1 MIASAVYSA
10 EHQWSAVLD
19 RGGLVNFHGSH
30 MEVPMQKRFADILS
44 VQQYV
49 DGVLALEA
57 IRERY
62 PNAGPVRVRER
73 RGQGKAHY
81 EPSTAT
87 VAIPMENRAFGR
99 ESTVLHE
106 LAHHLSVSEGL
117 PATRSGTRWH
127 GAEFRNAMTFLVG
140 IVLGEPAAL
149 LLRAGYHSA
158 GLLRSG

>member
-1 MIASAVYSA
+1 MNASAVYGA

-19 RGGLVNFHGSH
+19 RGGSVNFHGSQIN
-30 MEVPMQKRFADILS
+30 VPMQKRFADIPS
-44 VQQYV
+44 VQKYV
-49 DGVLALEA
+49 DRVLALDA
-57 IRERY
+57 VRERY
-62 PNAGPVRVRER
+62 PNASPVLVRER

-81 EPSTAT
+81 EPSTLT
-87 VAIPMENRAFGR
+87 MAIPLENRSFGR

-117 PATRSGTRWH
+117 PVTRSGTRWH
-127 GAEFRNAMTFLVG
+127 GVEFRRAMIFLVG
-140 IVLGEPAAL
+140 AAMGDTAVL